1 MKTGEEIWLREK
13 GGYWVGKKAISFIKD
28 MRIKS
33 SVLYMMFEVPIGHTN
48 VCHLSSK

>member
-13 GGYWVGKKAISFIKD
+13 GGYWVGKKAYKD